1 MSFKKDVTKYGF
13 ERLPEIMTG
22 LKSLN
27 SDTVDDLTNI
37 YKYQGGVNG
46 YMIGMSQE
54 AIEKDLETGGYEIAA
69 RTIITKSAENL
80 SNFVKKNDKTNEAYD
95 IAEKTVDDIISDI
108 SSGGKTAKQR
118 LIEMSSYDSELGK
131 TSTAIKMND
140 GSYNDFQTIL
150 DFSTSEKYGMGTQI
164 SETLKQ
170 FMLTGGIVAAYQSVN
185 DKVDVLGNHVK
196 QGLALQDSGIAGQLL
211 GIGIGVGASM
221 TESIIAGA
229 LIAGGSSAT
238 ATVVGAPAGVAA
250 TAGGIGMLAKAAN
263 TIKKT
268 FGMAKGLA
276 GTTAIAEDA
285 TRLMVKA
292 NSMRRN
298 RALMNQIEIGWGVLS
313 GNMYD
318 NVASSEDTSL
328 LQGLAEYGT
337 MGSVFHGL
345 NRTAATASRFMN
357 INNKILNGGIDPYVI
372 KRLNEAGIQVP
383 KGQSLTETL
392 NNALLNKE
400 TETLARTAQSDGI
413 TDFVINMN
421 SWKKNITNNAGH
433 AVTTSLLEMGAV
445 TGISSVFNDMYG
457 ARFERMM
464 DLDFGFMQDENLN
477 SQEKNSLLYGKFVG
491 IGMLVAQK
499 AFGSTLSNISQ
510 SRGKRDKGVE
520 YLGNTTW
527 MENRDLLDSGRK
539 RASHFIKKALFGETL
554 ANVDA
559 ALRQNQLFN
568 SKYSTLE
575 EAFTAPEN
583 RKYVLAAAIRSNEK
597 FNGGIEE
604 FVSGLMMNTNIGR
617 ILGNKN
623 VNIFNELNNYNDL
636 VHINNKMPK
645 IFGKMYSINKP
656 SSDKEDSM
664 AKTIAKRIVGI
675 DDLGNTDLTIN
686 KTDIGNRMMVILES
700 SDKNFRDK
708 IFKEIRKLGNIDQS
722 LFIDPTTGKYD
733 GEVKG
738 KAFQDRIKLVDELA
752 NADKT
757 TYTGLSGE
765 VAVKW
770 YNDTFSELGIKEV
783 SNPAI
788 EHFKTYTKMMPKLR
802 SLVKNN
808 LDAEREIDLVFH
820 TATTLETILKNKNKV
835 LSNGEA
841 DFNRVDDS
849 DVKAVYESS
858 RKFVV
863 DRMDKNTKMLEQLS
877 VRKDVEKVTDPI
889 LAGVWNL
896 VQDNKMLAGM
906 HIGHD
911 DIGAARQRF
920 MEIIDSPNIRSIYGN
935 ADKKFSAL
943 SNENAVG
950 ALIEEMATIDITN
963 TQAMFVDH
971 LLQSDPSKIGI
982 MEVMA
987 DIISRDKDFGGLD
1000 VSTAMRK
1007 LLAASANVGSKGLKS
1022 PSDIARNVSS
1032 VNANG
1037 VVIER
1042 GLSDVLVGH
1051 SFVKTLDN
1059 IKSRFN
1065 KNIKAGSTYADSIVT
1080 EMVLKKV
1087 LDLHNV
1093 KELLSKGKI
1102 EIDINGIRHNVTLD
1116 DANGLIMITLGDHG
1130 MTDKQ
1135 AHFEVS
1141 KFAADLEI
1149 TEFASNVENAT
1160 LENDIRR
1167 DSLFTIKGYEGTFV
1181 DTTTTISMALQGA
1194 AKGQLDSMVD
1204 IARAMGE
1211 GTGRLDVATRVL
1223 ANSITNGT
1231 AGSIRLVDESG
1242 DMLPSAKPLML
1253 AFFKDGNRKRKVSSI
1268 KYNIFND
1275 EVDVTVTDDFSSS
1288 RVGDNVLI
1296 DLAVPPS
1303 IEDKITN
1310 EELIRKIETTIKDS
1324 SLFYTGLQYSN
1335 AQTMMFLRIPANNT
1349 MQLKSWLTDSLR
1361 RYKGSILGDGDPV
1374 ENIVMNSIEDY
1385 FEKNV
1390 LNNEN
1395 DLNRDALEAHLA
1407 SAMKSVVKVLANER
1421 DGFKRGME
1429 DFGIHT
1435 IKFTPEDFSTYII
1448 NNFESSMI
1456 RLADR
1461 ATEGSPIKVALVER
1475 IMKSPNGLISAES
1488 KTEYIA
1494 KLTQD
1499 VAANPDK
1506 FQMDTDALS
1515 EIIDDG
1521 MRSKIAI
1528 DIAKQY
1534 YRIRDTQNESI
1545 IKAETYFGELKNMES
1560 AMFEQD
1566 VLKRFSG
1573 DTVKSA
1579 IAKKLKKNYEYL
1591 NEYLQKFNA
1600 LKSPSDMASEFAR
1613 GMHTGFNT
1621 LYGDHP
1627 GKRPITANMSTNIR
1641 NGRLTNT
1648 GKVIAAALLQNARN
1662 NNGIFEVV
1670 IAQDATDRE
1679 DGHLYLSQELVDAY
1693 SVSMNNSTG
1702 EKLFM
1707 SQAGIVL
1714 KANLTSFVGR
1724 EAEIEVMDVKT
1735 NKTIQYKIG
1744 NGKNIISTNT
1754 FKEYNHEFI
1763 KDLGILGKIPG
1774 TKDNTP
1780 DVGGYRI
1787 TVSKE
1792 ILERLLAGDT
1802 MQEIKN
1808 SRIEVSKPAESVLKI
1823 LFGLSTHADTQTVI
1837 DDGEYSTQPG
1847 NLADGFSKA
1856 ILNSLRVN
1864 AVDDVDK
1871 NLAFKPFGINRKS
1884 FDKYKSF
1891 FHQTPNFR
1899 FVAMLDSL
1907 HSGMDSGSQLNNTRK
1922 NGFTVTSDLSGTK
1935 LRDTMA
1941 IGSKS
1946 LGIILE
1952 GYARKIALLDGYGA
1966 KYKRA
1971 KAIAAALIKDEYT
1984 ETTTDTK
1991 LWKDR
1996 LSGIEGK
2003 MDELIQLKPDRLKK
2017 VGERYS
2023 LNIEGVDMNSV
2034 ISSWLLNSL
2043 PKNTDTS
2050 ITGMLENEYNHLDTN
2065 NEFLKKLRSTKG
2077 ENLIDAEFLNL
2088 SAKRLAARNMLQYD
2102 RHVNEAMNI
2111 LADNGSSDNAT
2122 LIQKHT
2128 VNGRPIFTML
2138 SSRFPAQKAGQM
2150 GVTFIKGIVRGT
2162 AGVYVEP
2169 EYWGRVK
2176 NADFDGDTGNFNSV
2190 KASDVVESLRQFNRQ
2205 QRTDIAEGNLFDLAT
2220 IHEATSILHAGAN
2233 KDVFAEVS
2241 SMPELKHSFERMINA
2256 ATGLAIDTL
2265 DTVANISYAASKYA
2279 SNDVKISDLLETGDF
2294 TVSPT
2299 LTYKPT
2305 EVINETHEKMFD
2317 ALRYVAFQGEPNAI
2331 KRDIFG
2337 SLDLRGVSKTNSSN
2351 EKFLLFKTTDGEK
2364 YLAVKTRNDKMSPM
2378 VDVIETYIYEPDKS
2392 TLTGTDTNE
2401 LEKALRTKTKG
2412 DNPTAR
2418 RIKLFGKDNVKIASI
2433 PLVNDFIQSAP
2444 VDNVKGLGL
2453 NVMMTYFGD
2462 LNKVKTFIEDII
2474 LANKMGSKVIDQVR
2488 PDGSTSSSMVSKI
2501 ASKGQLTGDVNSL
2514 DYVGNINDN
2523 YMNGIRSFYNT
2534 GASGVLSKDTMRS
2547 LMKLNK
2553 NKAME
2558 AEDLRGL
2565 NELFLWKRNE
2575 LNLALV
2581 DPDTPSRVKDAIY
2594 KLEKF
2599 NVEGNFKVLNIANR
2613 FEESISK
2620 KAIGGYM
2627 LPIEGEEGIQIDPL
2641 STGMKI
2647 LDSVNTLR
2655 RLDNTS
2661 MSSAIKIYDK
2671 IQGSKLTFNANS
2683 THLIAE
2689 ASKSFVNSANKTYVR
2704 IDNTDVDDMLVKMGL
2719 SFEQRNTINSPQ
2731 ELAYMRKT
2739 LGIVND
2745 TGNGVVSSIGG
2756 LKNTANQ
2763 FITNQEFF
2771 DKVKSILNDPT
2782 KTNAVTRDKNS
2793 AIVHGMISTLE
2804 LTGQTAFAIS
2814 NSGMSKGLLKDISD
2828 QPQFKYTSPTYDGFK
2843 ITTEMLKKRYDSE
2856 RSSDTITYKIDA
2868 DALTGRKYGC

>member
-46 YMIGMSQE
+46 YMIGMSKE

-69 RTIITKSAENL
+69 RAIITKSAENL
-80 SNFVKKNDKTNEAYD
+80 NNFVKKNDKTNEAYD
-95 IAEKTVDDIISDI
+95 VAEKTVDDIINDI
-108 SSGGKTAKQR
+108 SSGGKAAKQR
-118 LIEMSSYDSELGK
+118 LIEMSSYDSEVGK

-140 GSYNDFQTIL
+140 GSYSDYQTIL

-164 SETLKQ
+164 YETLKQ
-170 FMLTGGIVAAYQSVN
+170 FTMLVGIVGVSESLT
-185 DKVDVLGNHVK
+185 DKVEALGNHVK

-211 GIGIGVGASM
+211 GIGVGVGASM

-250 TAGGIGMLAKAAN
+250 TAGGIGMLAKAAS

-276 GTTAIAEDA
+276 GTTGIAEDA

-292 NSMRRN
+292 NSMRKN
-298 RALMNQIEIGWGVLS
+298 RALMNQVEIGWGVLS

-328 LQGLAEYGT
+328 LQGVMEYGT

-433 AVTTSLLEMGAV
+433 AVTTSLLEMGTVTAV
-445 TGISSVFNDMYG
+445 SSVFNDMYG

-464 DLDFGFMQDENLN
+464 ELDFGFMQDENLN

-527 MENRDLLDSGRK
+527 MENRDLLNSGRK

-568 SKYSTLE
+568 STYSTLE

-604 FVSGLMMNTNIGR
+604 FVSGIMMNTNIGR

-636 VHINNKMPK
+636 VHVNNKMPK

-656 SSDKEDSM
+656 SSDKEDEM

-675 DDLGNTDLTIN
+675 DDLGNTDLSIN

-700 SDKNFRDK
+700 SDKNFKDK

-722 LFIDPTTGKYD
+722 LFIDPATGKYD
-733 GEVKG
+733 SEVKG

-757 TYTGLSGE
+757 TYTGLSGD

-788 EHFKTYTKMMPKLR
+788 EHFRTYTKMMPKLR

-808 LDAEREIDLVFH
+808 LDAKREIDLVFH

-835 LSNGEA
+835 LGNGEA
-841 DFNRVDDS
+841 DFDRVDDS

-920 MEIIDSPNIRSIYGN
+920 MEIIDSPNIRSIYGD
-935 ADKKFSAL
+935 ADKKFGTLA
-943 SNENAVG
+943 NENAVG
-950 ALIEEMATIDITN
+950 SIIEEMATIDITN

-971 LLQSDPSKIGI
+971 LLQSDPSKIGV

-1000 VSTAMRK
+1000 VTTAMRK
-1007 LLAASANVGSKGLKS
+1007 LLAASANVSSKGLIT
-1022 PSDIARNVSS
+1022 PSIISRNVSS
-1032 VNANG
+1032 INANG
-1037 VVIER
+1037 VSIER
-1042 GLSDVLVGH
+1042 GLSDALVGH
-1051 SFVKTLDN
+1051 SFVKTLDDV
-1059 IKSRFN
+1059 KSRFN
-1065 KNIKAGSTYADSIVT
+1065 RNIKSGSTYADSIVT
-1080 EMVLKKV
+1080 EMVLKKA

-1093 KELLSKGKI
+1093 KALLSKGKV
-1102 EIDINGIRHNVTLD
+1102 DISLNGIIHHVTLD
-1116 DANGLIMITLGDHG
+1116 DANGAMVITLGDHG

-1149 TEFASNVENAT
+1149 TEFASNVETET
-1160 LENDIRR
+1160 LESNIKR

-1181 DTTTTISMALQGA
+1181 DTVTTISMALQGA

-1253 AFFKDGNRKRKVSSI
+1253 AFFKDSNRKRKVSSI

-1288 RVGDNVLI
+1288 RIGDNVLI

-1310 EELIRKIETTIKDS
+1310 EELIRKIETVIKDS
-1324 SLFYTGLQYSN
+1324 TLFYTGLQYSN

-1361 RYKGSILGDGDPV
+1361 KYKGSILGEGDPV
-1374 ENIVMNSIEDY
+1374 ENRVMNSIEDY

-1429 DFGIHT
+1429 DFGMHA
-1435 IKFTPEDFSTYII
+1435 IKFNPEDFSTYIMK
-1448 NNFESSMI
+1448 NFENSI
-1456 RLADR
+1456 IQLADR
-1461 ATEGSPIKVALVER
+1461 VTEGIPVKGALVER
-1475 IMKSPNGLISAES
+1475 ILKSPNGLINAES

-1494 KLTQD
+1494 KLTQEIT
-1499 VAANPDK
+1499 ANPDK
-1506 FQMDTDALS
+1506 FKLATDALPD
-1515 EIIDDG
+1515 ITDDG

-1534 YRIRDTQNESI
+1534 YRIRETQNESI

-1566 VLKRFSG
+1566 TLKRFSG
-1573 DTVKSA
+1573 DTVKA
-1579 IAKKLKKNYEYL
+1579 AFAKKLKKNYEYL
-1591 NEYLQKFNA
+1591 NEYLDKFNA

-1641 NGRLTNT
+1641 EGRLTNT

-1662 NNGIFEVV
+1662 NNGIFEVL

-1679 DGHLYLSQELVDAY
+1679 DGHLYLSQEIVDAY

-1707 SQAGIVL
+1707 AQAGIVL

-1724 EAEIEVMDVKT
+1724 EAEIEAMDIKSNTLVK
-1735 NKTIQYKIG
+1735 YKIG

-1754 FKEYNHEFI
+1754 FKEYNNEFI
-1763 KDLGILGKIPG
+1763 RDLGISGK
-1774 TKDNTP
+1774 TP

-1792 ILERLLAGDT
+1792 ILKRLLAGDT
-1802 MQEIKN
+1802 LQEIKN
-1808 SRIEVSKPAESVLKI
+1808 SNIEVSKPTESVLKI

-1847 NLADGFSKA
+1847 NLADGFSKS

-1864 AVDDVDK
+1864 AVNDVNK

-1907 HSGMDSGSQLNNTRK
+1907 HSGMDSGNQLNNTRK

-1946 LGIILE
+1946 LGIMLE
-1952 GYARKIALLDGYGA
+1952 GYARKIATSDGYGA

-1984 ETTTDTK
+1984 ETATDTK
-1991 LWKDR
+1991 LWKNR
-1996 LSGIEGK
+1996 LGDIENK
-2003 MDELIQLKPDRLKK
+2003 MNELISLKPDRFKK
-2017 VGERYS
+2017 IGERYS

-2077 ENLIDAEFLNL
+2077 ENVADAEFLNL

-2111 LADNGSSDNAT
+2111 LANDGSSDKAT
-2122 LIQKHT
+2122 LIQKHM
-2128 VNGRPIFTML
+2128 VNGKSVFTML

-2150 GVTFIKGIVRGT
+2150 GVTFIKGIIRGT
-2162 AGVYVEP
+2162 AGIYVEP
-2169 EYWGRVK
+2169 EFWGRVK
-2176 NADFDGDTGNFNSV
+2176 NADFDGDTGNFNAV
-2190 KASDVVESLRQFNRQ
+2190 KASDIVESLRQFNRQ
-2205 QRTDIAEGNLFDLAT
+2205 HRTDIAEGNLFDLAT

-2233 KDVFAEVS
+2233 KDVFAEIS

-2265 DTVANISYAASKYA
+2265 DTVANISYAASKYG
-2279 SNDVKISDLLETGDF
+2279 SKDVKISDLLETGDF

-2305 EVINETHEKMFD
+2305 EVINETHEKIFD
-2317 ALRYVAFQGEPNAI
+2317 SLRYVAFQGEPNAV

-2378 VDVIETYIYEPDKS
+2378 VDVIETYLYESDKG

-2401 LEKALRTKTKG
+2401 LEKVLRTKAKG

-2418 RIKLFGKDNVKIASI
+2418 RIKLFGKDNVKLSSV

-2462 LNKVKTFIEDII
+2462 LNKVKAFIEDIV
-2474 LANKMGSKVIDQVR
+2474 LANKMGSRVVDQIR
-2488 PDGSTSSSMVSKI
+2488 SDGSVSSSMVSKI

-2523 YMNGIRSFYNT
+2523 YMNGIRNFYST

-2575 LNLALV
+2575 LNIALV
-2581 DPDTPSRVKDAIY
+2581 DPDTPSRIKDAIY

-2599 NVEGNFKVLNIANR
+2599 NVEGNFKVLNIASR
-2613 FEESISK
+2613 FEESISQ

-2627 LPIEGEEGIQIDPL
+2627 LPIEGEEGVQIDPL

-2647 LDSVNTLR
+2647 LDSVNTLK

-2661 MSSAIKIYDK
+2661 MASAMKIYDK
-2671 IQGSKLTFNANS
+2671 IQGSKLTFNANN

-2719 SFEQRNTINSPQ
+2719 SFEQRNTVNSPQ
-2731 ELAYMRKT
+2731 EVAYMKKT

-2745 TGNGVVSSIGG
+2745 TGNGIVSTMSG

-2763 FITNQEFF
+2763 FITNQEFY

-2793 AIVHGMISTLE
+2793 AIIHGMISTLE

-2828 QPQFKYTSPTYDGFK
+2828 QPQFKYASPTYDGFK
-2843 ITTEMLKKRYDSE
+2843 ITTEMLKKRYNSE